1 MPPNRPLPAM
11 GEILTQRVPNTEVL
25 DTDAKKQS
33 LKKKVFRD
41 SLLINCRLPKG
52 TVVENCNTTQRLQ
65 YIETADV
72 DGEIVVLQNVRFLL
86 LGSGAR
92 GEVAGQTV
100 DLARESLPSGAVE
113 LTERMFNQWRAG
125 EEITLG

>member
-25 DTDAKKQS
+25 DTKQS
-33 LKKKVFRD
+33 LKKKIFRD

-65 YIETADV
+65 YIQTADV
-72 DGEIVVLQNVRFLL
+72 DGEIIVLQDVRFLV
-86 LGSGAR
+86 LGNGVF
-92 GEVAGQTV
+92 GEIADQTV
-100 DLARESLPSGAVE
+100 QLARESLPSGAVE
-113 LTERMFNQWRAG
+113 LTPAMFNQWRAG

>member
-65 YIETADV
+65 YIQTADV
-72 DGEIVVLQNVRFLL
+72 DGEIIVLQDVRFLV
-86 LGSGAR
+86 LGNGVF
-92 GEVAGQTV
+92 GEIADQTV
-100 DLARESLPSGAVE
+100 QLARESLPSGAVE
-113 LTERMFNQWRAG
+113 LTPAMFNQWRAG

>member
-1 MPPNRPLPAM
+1 MVSPDARIVRDR
-11 GEILTQRVPNTEVL
+11 ILTQRVPNTEIFEDL
-25 DTDAKKQS
+25 PA
-33 LKKKVFRD
+33 D
-41 SLLINCRLPKG
+41 STIQDCLLINCRVPRPIN
-52 TVVENCNTTQRLQ
+52 VVNCNMAQRLQ

-125 EEITLG
+125 KEITLG

>member
-1 MPPNRPLPAM
+1 MVSPDARIVRDR
-11 GEILTQRVPNTEVL
+11 ILTQRVPNTEIFEDL
-25 DTDAKKQS
+25 PA
-33 LKKKVFRD
+33 D
-41 SLLINCRLPKG
+41 STIQDCLLINCRVPRPIN
-52 TVVENCNTTQRLQ
+52 VVNCNTVQRLQ